1 LSNTFNSKVKDY
13 DAYVKRTNEEKSNLL
28 RILRSLEE
36 EKKNLEIA
44 NSSFKGD
51 ANETNRALNNNIK
64 KVQ

>member
-1 LSNTFNSKVKDY
+1 
-13 DAYVKRTNEEKSNLL
+13 
-28 RILRSLEE
+28 LEE